1 MAAHFLQ
8 KLKSLFL
15 RITNVSIRPL
25 LNKHCEFALFLKRTW
40 LNTPLGKICQDE
52 LLFVPDRNRQTE
64 MLHNPFIDKG
74 LPQEKKMLTKMV
86 LAGGYSANVTFVLCF
101 FSLQQ
106 LPVVTSSTIVR
117 CRSCRTYI
125 NPFVSFLDQR
135 RWKCNLCYRVNDGM
149 KGEGVIQQW
158 LFGER
163 ATVRKTLEGMHECSK
178 QIHLCNI
185 MDSNSIK

>member
-1 MAAHFLQ
+1 MKTWQHTSLQ

-15 RITNVSIRPL
+15 RVTNVSIRPL
-25 LNKHCEFALFLKRTW
+25 PNKHWEFALFLKRTW

-52 LLFVPDRNRQTE
+52 LLFVPDRNRQKE

-74 LPQEKKMLTKMV
+74 LPQEKKCSQKRFWQEGT
-86 LAGGYSANVTFVLCF
+86 SNVSFVLCF
-101 FSLQQ
+101 FSFLQQ

-135 RWKCNLCYRVNDGM
+135 RWKCNLCYRVNDGT
-149 KGEGVIQQW
+149 KGKGVIQQW
-158 LFGER
+158 LFSEKSYCGGC
-163 ATVRKTLEGMHECSK
+163 TSVQNKSWILHHG
-178 QIHLCNI
+178 Q
-185 MDSNSIK
+185 

>member
-1 MAAHFLQ
+1 MKTWQHTSLQ
-8 KLKSLFL
+8 KLKRQN
-15 RITNVSIRPL
+15 RITDASIRPL

-52 LLFVPDRNRQTE
+52 LLFVPDRNGQTE

-74 LPQEKKMLTKMV
+74 LLQGKKCSWEKV
-86 LAGGYSANVTFVLCF
+86 LAGGYSANVSFVLCFFPVFF

-149 KGEGVIQQW
+149 KGEGVIK
-158 LFGER
+158 L
-163 ATVRKTLEGMHECSK
+163 V
-178 QIHLCNI
+178 
-185 MDSNSIK
+185 